1 MLSVSRKYSTT
12 MDYNVLCVV
21 AHIVLILTKQ
31 MSAAVVAAASSKKST
46 LRRQIDSVCR
56 LFLRGDLHDFYSV

>member
-1 MLSVSRKYSTT
+1 